1 MHFYAGK
8 FGNFLV
14 MLGIMVNL
22 ELWWGGGGVNVL
34 YYTCTRI
41 QYFNTHTNA
50 ECSHNNF
57 VLPVT

>member
-22 ELWWGGGGVNVL
+22 ELWWGGEG
-34 YYTCTRI
+34 C
-41 QYFNTHTNA
+41 
-50 ECSHNNF
+50 
-57 VLPVT
+57 

>member
-41 QYFNTHTNA
+41 QYFSTHT
-50 ECSHNNF
+50 
-57 VLPVT
+57 